1 MNANKKTPLDYA
13 MDLGQYSLV
22 TYISQQLQGEDI
34 VEQAFLS
41 ASKKGQWESAKAI
54 DNERAMVMQLD
65 EQFSGQLAWY
75 SFDNSDVKARLM
87 QEAVV
92 QAEKVPC
99 DKARLYQTLAHS
111 KTATYRQLRFWATE
125 QTKTTTLCEERA
137 DNLEE
142 HRSIRQNVDTAF

>member
-1 MNANKKTPLDYA
+1 MSVNKKTPLDYA
-13 MDLGQYSLV
+13 IELGQYSLV
-22 TYISQQLQGEDI
+22 TYISQQLQGEEL

-41 ASKKGQWESAKAI
+41 ACKKGDWESAKAI

-65 EQFSGQLAWY
+65 EQFIGQLAWY

-87 QEAVV
+87 QEAMV
-92 QAEKVPC
+92 QAEKIPC
-99 DKARLYQTLAHS
+99 NKARLYQTLAQS
-111 KTATYRQLRFWATE
+111 KTATYRQLRFWASE

-142 HRSIRQNVDTAF
+142 HSSIRQNVEIAF